1 MQEPIN
7 QQKPKAI
14 PKPVPASNT
23 LRKLDIRFPE
33 ELPVSGQR
41 QLIKD
46 ALQSHQVV
54 IVCGETGSGKTTQLP
69 KICLDLGR
77 GTING
82 GKLIGHTQPRRIA
95 ATATAKRIAQELGSP
110 IGQDVGYQ
118 VRFADKTSNAASI
131 KLMTDGILLAETQ
144 RDPQLRAYD
153 TLIID
158 EAHERSLNIDFLL
171 GYLRQLLPK
180 RPDLKLI
187 ITSATIDAQR
197 FAEHFAINGQ
207 VAPVI
212 EVSGRLFPVE
222 QRYAPLEPDAKPDGK
237 KESKTAKE
245 IPDAVTEEI
254 ASLWREGAAG
264 AGDVLVFLPGEREI
278 RDCAEALRKD
288 HVLQQRFH
296 PEILSLFARQSVA
309 EQERVF
315 SPGNGRRIILTTN
328 VAETSLTVPNIR
340 YVIDSGLARVKRYS
354 YRNKVEQLQIEPISQ
369 AAANQR
375 AGRCGRV
382 SDGIC
387 VRLYS
392 EQDYQGRSK
401 FTDPEILRSS
411 LAAVLLRMSSLRLPK
426 IQHFPFIDKPLGRA
440 IADGVQLL
448 DELGAIEFD
457 ESETADIK
465 DAGKDINNSF
475 KLTAIGKQ
483 LADLPLDPRIGRML
497 LAAKEQNALK
507 EVTIIASALAT
518 QDPRDRPMDQAA
530 AADQAHLQFADERS
544 EFLSFVKLWNWYQ
557 DALQHKHSNR
567 QLENLC
573 KSKFL
578 SPRRL
583 REWRDVHGQ
592 LHTMLGEKGWKEN
605 GLAATYEQVHLSLL
619 TGLLGYV
626 AKKEEDEKSQDRNS
640 KTGGYVGARGIRPFI
655 WPGSTI
661 GKKAGAWILAGE
673 LQETNRMY
681 ARTIAKIEPQW
692 VERVAAHRL
701 IKSLSDP
708 FWDNRQG
715 EVMAFERGTL
725 YGLPIYHGR
734 RVRYEPHNPK
744 EARELFIRQALV
756 QEEMFGRMD
765 TPALQR
771 ETETDA
777 KKKYPNL
784 FGFFWHNRRLIKE
797 IEALEHRSRR
807 PDVLVDDELLFA
819 FYESR
824 IPNGVCSRESLKA
837 WLAKKSGEDKNQGS
851 ELDAQLRLEKADLM
865 RHEAAGITV
874 DRYPKTMLVGGAQLS
889 LTYHFEPGSPK
900 DGVTLVVPLTQL
912 NQVDGRRCEWLVPG
926 MCEEKALLLLKSLP
940 QKLRRHCVPL
950 PDYAKS
956 FLERKLEEKQFGVG
970 DFLDSLISDIRK
982 ERGLEIKR
990 TDFRPEALPLHSS
1003 MNFRLIDEH
1012 GRQLEVERNLARLR
1026 SEYGQTARNAFQ
1038 AIAQETAQ
1046 VELGV
1051 EPPVGEKTKA
1061 NSTGDKSTTDTTRK
1075 VEQGGCRT
1083 WEFGE
1088 LPETL
1093 EIQKGNKTLFGYP
1106 ALVDRGDFCDLEVF
1120 DDLEEAR
1127 KQHSL
1132 GLRRLF
1138 ALSNKD
1144 TLKAL
1149 QKQLPG
1155 IRELGLLFINVG
1167 SVEGLIDQ
1175 ILNLALDRAYMTEP
1189 LPVNAEQFTER
1200 LQAGKPRLALIAQE
1214 ISRHALNALQA
1225 HADLQKKIAS
1235 AKAASPSAYADIQAQ
1250 MQGLIFPKFVA
1261 EIPYA
1266 QLVHVP
1272 RYLKAIAMRIDKL
1285 RSNPSRDAQCQKD
1298 WESVARPWQKLI
1310 QGNRGTAAY
1319 AMAEDQALVDFRWQL
1334 EELRVALYAQEL
1346 KTPTPMSLKRLEKVL
1361 ASLR

>member
-14 PKPVPASNT
+14 LKHVPASNT
-23 LRKLDIRFPE
+23 LRKLEIRFPE
-33 ELPVSGQR
+33 ELPVSSQR
-41 QLIKD
+41 QVIQK

-69 KICLDLGR
+69 KICLELGR

-95 ATATAKRIAQELGSP
+95 ATATAKRIAHELGSP

-118 VRFADKTSNAASI
+118 VRFADKTSPGASI

-187 ITSATIDAQR
+187 ITSATIDAKR
-197 FAEHFAINGQ
+197 FAEHFAIDGKL
-207 VAPVI
+207 APVV

-237 KESKTAKE
+237 KESKVVKE
-245 IPDAVTEEI
+245 IPDAVAEEI
-254 ASLWREGAAG
+254 ANVWREGASG

-278 RDCAEALRKD
+278 RDCAEVLRKD

-296 PEILSLFARQSVA
+296 PEILTLFARQSVA

-315 SPGNGRRIILTTN
+315 SAGNGRRIILTTN

-387 VRLYS
+387 IRLYS
-392 EQDYQGRSK
+392 EQDYQGRPK

-411 LAAVLLRMSSLRLPK
+411 LAAVLLRMSALRLPR
-426 IQHFPFIDKPLGRA
+426 IQHFPFIDKPFGRA

-457 ESETADIK
+457 ESLDS
-465 DAGKDINNSF
+465 DHKDINQSF
-475 KLTAIGKQ
+475 KLTTIGQQ

-497 LAAKEQNALK
+497 LAAKEQNAIK
-507 EVTIIASALAT
+507 EVAIIASALST
-518 QDPRDRPMDQAA
+518 QDPRERPLDQAG

-573 KSKFL
+573 RSKFL

-592 LHTMLGEKGWKEN
+592 LHTMLGEKGWKDN
-605 GLAATYEQVHLSLL
+605 DLPATYEQVHISLL

-626 AKKEEDEKSQDRNS
+626 AKKEEDEKSQERGS
-640 KTGGYVGARGIRPFI
+640 KTGAYVGARGIRPFI
-655 WPGSTI
+655 WPGSTL

-673 LQETNRMY
+673 LQETTRMY

-692 VERVAAHRL
+692 VERVAVHRL

-708 FWDNRQG
+708 FWDSRQG
-715 EVMAFERGTL
+715 EIMAFERGTL

-734 RVRYEPHNPK
+734 KVRYEPHNPV

-756 QEEMFGRMD
+756 EEAMFGRMD
-765 TPALQR
+765 SPALQR
-771 ETETDA
+771 ETEADA

-784 FGFFWHNRRLIKE
+784 FKFFWHNRRLIRE

-807 PDVLVDDELLFA
+807 PDVLVDDDLLFA
-819 FYESR
+819 FYDSR
-824 IPNGVCSRESLKA
+824 IPQSVCSREQLLIWLK
-837 WLAKKSGEDKNQGS
+837 KVPEEDS
-851 ELDAQLRLEKADLM
+851 QLCLSKADLM

-874 DRYPKTMLVGGAQLS
+874 DRYPKKMLVGGAELS

-926 MCEEKALLLLKSLP
+926 MCEEKVLLLLKTLP

-950 PDYAKS
+950 PEYAKS
-956 FLERKLEEKQFGVG
+956 FLERKLEQKQFGAG
-970 DFLDSLISDIRK
+970 DFLEDLMADVRQ

-990 TDFRPEALPLHSS
+990 TDFRPEALPLHCS

-1026 SEYGQTARNAFQ
+1026 SEFGESARSAFQ

-1046 VELGV
+1046 TELGI
-1051 EPPVGEKTKA
+1051 EITQTKQEA
-1061 NSTGDKSTTDTTRK
+1061 TRK
-1075 VEQGGCRT
+1075 VEQSGYQT

-1093 EIQKGNKTLFGYP
+1093 EIQKGNQTLFGYP
-1106 ALVDRGDFCDLEVF
+1106 ALVDRNDFVDLEVF
-1120 DDLEEAR
+1120 DDLQEAR
-1127 KQHSL
+1127 KQHWQ

-1138 ALSNKD
+1138 ILANKD
-1144 TLKAL
+1144 TLKSL

-1155 IRELGLLFINVG
+1155 LRDLGLLFINIG
-1167 SVEGLIDQ
+1167 SVEGLVEQ
-1175 ILNLALDRAYMTEP
+1175 ILNLAVERALMSDD
-1189 LPVNAEQFTER
+1189 LPVTAEQFKQR

-1214 ISRHALNALQA
+1214 MSKHALAALQA
-1225 HADLQKKIAS
+1225 NADLQKKLAQ
-1235 AKAASPSAYADIQAQ
+1235 AKAASPSAYTDIQAQ
-1250 MQGLIFPKFVA
+1250 LQALIFPKFVS
-1261 EIPYA
+1261 EIPYT
-1266 QLVHVP
+1266 QLVHLP
-1272 RYLKAIAMRIDKL
+1272 RYLKAIALRIDKL

-1298 WESVARPWQKLI
+1298 WESVARPWQKLL
-1310 QGNRGTAAY
+1310 QGNRGAASY
-1319 AMAEDQALVDFRWQL
+1319 TLVEDQGLRDFRWQL

>member
-14 PKPVPASNT
+14 SQPVPASNT
-23 LRKLDIRFPE
+23 QRKLEIRFPE

-41 QLIKD
+41 QIIKD
-46 ALQSHQVV
+46 ALQGHQVV

-118 VRFADKTSNAASI
+118 VRFADKTSHSASI

-144 RDPQLRAYD
+144 RDPQLCAYD

-197 FAEHFAINGQ
+197 FAEHFAMNGK

-222 QRYAPLEPDAKPDGK
+222 QRYSPLEPDAKPDGK
-237 KESKTAKE
+237 KESKAAKE
-245 IPDAVTEEI
+245 ISDAVTEEI

-411 LAAVLLRMSSLRLPK
+411 LAAVLLRMSSLRLLK

-457 ESETADIK
+457 ESEPAD
-465 DAGKDINNSF
+465 GKDINNSF
-475 KLTAIGKQ
+475 KLTVIGKQ

-692 VERVAAHRL
+692 VEKVASHRL

-734 RVRYEPHNPK
+734 RVRYEPHNPD
-744 EARELFIRQALV
+744 ETRELFIGQALV

-771 ETETDA
+771 ETEADA

-784 FGFFWHNRRLIKE
+784 FNFFWHNRRLIKE

-807 PDVLVDDELLFA
+807 PDVLVDDDLLFA
-819 FYESR
+819 FYDSR
-824 IPNGVCSRESLKA
+824 IPKEVRSRDSLKA
-837 WLAKKSGEDKNQGS
+837 WFSKDK
-851 ELDAQLRLEKADLM
+851 ELDGQLRLEKADLM

-874 DRYPKTMLVGGAQLS
+874 DRYPKNMLVGGAQLS

-926 MCEEKALLLLKSLP
+926 MCEEKVLLLLKSLP

-990 TDFRPEALPLHSS
+990 TDFRPESLPLHSS

-1026 SEYGQTARNAFQ
+1026 SEYGETARSAFQ

-1051 EPPVGEKTKA
+1051 ESTSKA
-1061 NSTGDKSTTDTTRK
+1061 GSSSSEANARK
-1075 VEQGGCRT
+1075 VEQGGYRT

-1106 ALVDRGDFCDLEVF
+1106 ALVDRVDYCDLEVF
-1120 DDLEEAR
+1120 DDLLEAR
-1127 KQHSL
+1127 KQHAL

-1167 SVEGLIDQ
+1167 SVDGLIDH
-1175 ILNLALDRAYMTEP
+1175 ILNLALERAFMSES
-1189 LPVNAEQFTER
+1189 LPVNAEQFAER

-1225 HADLQKKIAS
+1225 HADLQKKVAS

-1298 WESVARPWQKLI
+1298 WESVARPWQKLM
-1310 QGNRGTAAY
+1310 QGSKGAASY
-1319 AMAEDQALVDFRWQL
+1319 AMTEDQALIDFRWQL

>member
-7 QQKPKAI
+7 QQKPKAN

-23 LRKLDIRFPE
+23 SRKLEICFPE

-46 ALQSHQVV
+46 ALNSHQVV

-95 ATATAKRIAQELGSP
+95 ATATAKRIAQELGTP

-118 VRFADKTSNAASI
+118 VRFADKTSNTASI

-197 FAEHFAINGQ
+197 FAEHFAMNGK

-392 EQDYQGRSK
+392 EQDYQGRPK

-426 IQHFPFIDKPLGRA
+426 IAHFPFIDKPLGRA

-448 DELGAIEFD
+448 DELGAIELD
-457 ESETADIK
+457 ELGSAD
-465 DAGKDINNSF
+465 AKDINNNF
-475 KLTAIGKQ
+475 KLTQIGKQ

-692 VERVAAHRL
+692 VEKVAAHRL

-734 RVRYEPHNPK
+734 RVRYEPHHPE
-744 EARELFIRQALV
+744 EARELFIRHALV

-771 ETETDA
+771 ETEADA

-807 PDVLVDDELLFA
+807 PDVLVDDDLLFA

-824 IPNGVCSRESLKA
+824 IPKEVRSRESLKA
-837 WLAKKSGEDKNQGS
+837 WLSKQAD
-851 ELDAQLRLEKADLM
+851 LDGQLRLEKADLM

-874 DRYPKTMLVGGAQLS
+874 DRYPKNMLVGGAQLS

-926 MCEEKALLLLKSLP
+926 MCEEKVLLLLKSLP

-956 FLERKLEEKQFGVG
+956 FLERQLEAKQFGVG

-990 TDFRPEALPLHSS
+990 TDFRPESLPLHSS

-1026 SEYGQTARNAFQ
+1026 SEYGETARNAFQ

-1051 EPPVGEKTKA
+1051 EPPVGRPTQS
-1061 NSTGDKSTTDTTRK
+1061 NSPDSTRK
-1075 VEQGGCRT
+1075 VEQGGYRT
-1083 WEFGE
+1083 WDFGE

-1127 KQHSL
+1127 KQHAL

-1138 ALSNKD
+1138 SLNNKD

-1167 SVEGLIDQ
+1167 SVDGLIEQ
-1175 ILNLALDRAYMTEP
+1175 ILNIAVERAFMTEP
-1189 LPVNAEQFTER
+1189 LPVNADQFAER

-1214 ISRHALNALQA
+1214 IARHALNALQA
-1225 HADLQKKIAS
+1225 HADLQKKMAS
-1235 AKAASPSAYADIQAQ
+1235 AKAASATAHADMQTQ

-1261 EIPYA
+1261 EIPYV
-1266 QLVHVP
+1266 QLVHLP

-1298 WESVARPWQKLI
+1298 WESVARPWQKLM
-1310 QGNRGTAAY
+1310 QGKKGAASY
-1319 AMAEDQALVDFRWQL
+1319 ALAQDQALIDFRWQL

>member
-1 MQEPIN
+1 M
-7 QQKPKAI
+7 

-23 LRKLDIRFPE
+23 SRRLEIRFPE

-41 QLIKD
+41 QIIKD
-46 ALQSHQVV
+46 ALQNHQVV

-118 VRFADKTSNAASI
+118 VRFADKTSQTASI

-144 RDPQLRAYD
+144 RDPQLKAYD

-171 GYLRQLLPK
+171 GYLKQLLPK

-197 FAEHFAINGQ
+197 FAEHFTINGK

-222 QRYAPLEPDAKPDGK
+222 QRYSPLEPDSKPDGK
-237 KESKTAKE
+237 KESKAAKE
-245 IPDAVTEEI
+245 IPETVTEEI
-254 ASLWREGAAG
+254 SNVWREGASG

-288 HVLQQRFH
+288 HELQQRFH

-387 VRLYS
+387 IRLYS
-392 EQDYQGRSK
+392 ELDYQSRPK

-411 LAAVLLRMSSLRLPK
+411 LAAVLLRMSSLHLPK

-440 IADGVQLL
+440 ITDGVQLL

-457 ESETADIK
+457 ESNAADAT
-465 DAGKDINNSF
+465 DSKDINNSF

-507 EVTIIASALAT
+507 EVTIIATALAT
-518 QDPRDRPMDQAA
+518 QDPRERPMDQGA

-583 REWRDVHGQ
+583 REWRDVYVQ
-592 LHTMLGEKGWKEN
+592 LHSMLSEKGWKEN
-605 GLAATYEQVHLSLL
+605 GLAASYEQVHLSLL

-673 LQETNRMY
+673 LQETSRMY

-692 VERVAAHRL
+692 VEKVAAHRL

-715 EVMAFERGTL
+715 EVLAFERGTL

-734 RVRYEPHNPK
+734 RVRYEPHNAE
-744 EARELFIRQALV
+744 EARNLFISQALV

-765 TPALQR
+765 TPALYR
-771 ETETDA
+771 ETEADA
-777 KKKYPNL
+777 KKKYPEL
-784 FGFFWHNRRLIKE
+784 FGFFWHNCRLIKE

-807 PDVLVDDELLFA
+807 PDVLVDDDLLFA

-824 IPNGVCSRESLKA
+824 IPKEICNREDLKA
-837 WLAKKSGEDKNQGS
+837 YFKKEPD
-851 ELDAQLRLEKADLM
+851 LDHQLRLEKADLM

-874 DRYPKTMLVGGAQLS
+874 DRYPKKMMVGGAELD

-912 NQVDGRRCEWLVPG
+912 NQVDSRRCEWLVPG
-926 MCEEKALLLLKSLP
+926 MCEEKVLLLLKSLP

-956 FLERKLEEKQFGVG
+956 FLERKLEEKQFGIG
-970 DFLDSLISDIRK
+970 DFLDSLMSDIRK

-990 TDFRPEALPLHSS
+990 TDFRPESLPLHSF

-1012 GRQLEVERNLARLR
+1012 SRQLEVERNLARLR
-1026 SEYGQTARNAFQ
+1026 SEYGETARSAFQ

-1046 VELGV
+1046 AELGV
-1051 EPPVGEKTKA
+1051 DSPKVGGTQSTQKA
-1061 NSTGDKSTTDTTRK
+1061 RS
-1075 VEQGGCRT
+1075 VEQGGYRS

-1106 ALVDRGDFCDLEVF
+1106 ALVDRGDYCDLEVF
-1120 DDLEEAR
+1120 DDLLEAR
-1127 KQHSL
+1127 KQHQL

-1138 ALSNKD
+1138 SLSNKD

-1155 IRELGLLFINVG
+1155 IRELGLLFINIG
-1167 SVEGLIDQ
+1167 SVDGLIEQ
-1175 ILNLALDRAYMTEP
+1175 ILNLALERAFMGEP
-1189 LPVNAEQFTER
+1189 LPINTEQFIER

-1225 HADLQKKIAS
+1225 HADLQKKMAS
-1235 AKAASPSAYADIQAQ
+1235 AKASSPAAYVDMQSQ
-1250 MQGLIFPKFVA
+1250 MQALIFPNFVA
-1261 EIPYA
+1261 QIPYG
-1266 QLVHVP
+1266 QLVHLP

-1298 WESVARPWQKLI
+1298 WESVARPWQKLL
-1310 QGNRGTAAY
+1310 QGSKGSAAY
-1319 AMAEDQALVDFRWQL
+1319 AMTEDQALQDFRWQL

-1361 ASLR
+1361 LSLR

>member
-1 MQEPIN
+1 VQVPIN
-7 QQKPKAI
+7 QQKPKVKQ
-14 PKPVPASNT
+14 KPVSASNT
-23 LRKLDIRFPE
+23 LSRLDIRFPE

-46 ALQSHQVV
+46 ALLSHQVV

-69 KICLDLGR
+69 KICLDMGR
-77 GTING
+77 GTIHS

-118 VRFADKTSNAASI
+118 VRFADKTSNTASI

-144 RDPQLRAYD
+144 RDPNLQAYD

-171 GYLRQLLPK
+171 GYLRQLLPR

-197 FAEHFAINGQ
+197 FAEHFAMNGIL
-207 VAPVI
+207 APII

-222 QRYAPLEPDAKPDGK
+222 QRYSPLESDAKSDDK
-237 KESKTAKE
+237 KEPKVARE
-245 IPDAVTEEI
+245 IPEAVAEEI
-254 ASLWREGAAG
+254 ANLWREGAAG

-315 SPGNGRRIILTTN
+315 NAGTGRRVILTTN

-387 VRLYS
+387 IRLYS
-392 EQDYQGRSK
+392 EQDYLSRPQ

-411 LAAVLLRMSSLRLPK
+411 LAAVLLRMSSLGLPK

-440 IADGVQLL
+440 ITDGVQLL
-448 DELGAIEFD
+448 DELGAIEFEEVRD
-457 ESETADIK
+457 DDK
-465 DAGKDINNSF
+465 DLHNSF
-475 KLTAIGKQ
+475 RLTKIGKQ

-497 LAAKEQNALK
+497 LAAREQNALK
-507 EVTIIASALAT
+507 EVTIIAAALAT
-518 QDPRDRPMDQAA
+518 QDPRERPMEYSA

-544 EFLSFVKLWNWYQ
+544 EFLSYVKLWNWYQ

-573 KSKFL
+573 RSKFL

-592 LHTMLGEKGWKEN
+592 LHVLLGEKGWKEN
-605 GLAATYEQVHLSLL
+605 ATPATYEQVHLSLL
-619 TGLLGYV
+619 TGLLGYI
-626 AKKEEDEKSQDRNS
+626 AKKEDDEKSKDRKGQIGS
-640 KTGGYVGARGIRPFI
+640 YIGARGIRPFI
-655 WPGSTI
+655 WPGSSL
-661 GKKAGAWILAGE
+661 GKKAGPWILAGE
-673 LQETNRMY
+673 LQETSRMY
-681 ARTIAKIEPQW
+681 ARTIAKIEPLW
-692 VERVAAHRL
+692 VEKVASHRL
-701 IKSLSDP
+701 VRTLSDP

-734 RVRYEPHNPK
+734 RVRYEPHHF
-744 EARELFIRQALV
+744 AQTRELFIRQALV
-756 QEEMFGRMD
+756 QEEIFGRMES
-765 TPALQR
+765 PALQR
-771 ETETDA
+771 EIEAEA
-777 KKKYPNL
+777 KRKYPGL
-784 FGFFWHNRRLIKE
+784 FSFFWHNHRLIKE

-807 PDVLVDDELLFA
+807 PDVLVDDELLYA
-819 FYESR
+819 FYDARLPQTICNRNGLQEWLKEESGR
-824 IPNGVCSRESLKA
+824 
-837 WLAKKSGEDKNQGS
+837 
-851 ELDAQLRLEKADLM
+851 DAQLRLEKADLM
-865 RHEAAGITV
+865 RHEAAGITI
-874 DRYPKTMLVGGAQLS
+874 DRYPKKMLVGAAELN
-889 LTYHFEPGSPK
+889 LNYHFEPGSLK
-900 DGVTLVVPLTQL
+900 DGVTLVLPLAQL

-926 MCEEKALLLLKSLP
+926 MCEEKVLLLLKSLP

-950 PDYAKS
+950 PEYAKS
-956 FLERKLEEKQFGVG
+956 FIERMLSEKQFGVG
-970 DFLDSLISDIRK
+970 DFLDSLIADIRK
-982 ERGLEIKR
+982 ERGLEVKR
-990 TDFRPEALPLHSS
+990 TDFRPESLPLHSA

-1012 GRQLEVERNLARLR
+1012 GRQLEFERNLARLR
-1026 SEYGQTARNAFQ
+1026 AEYGEAARNAFQ
-1038 AIAQETAQ
+1038 ALAQETVK

-1051 EPPVGEKTKA
+1051 ETPKVD
-1061 NSTGDKSTTDTTRK
+1061 DKSLVVAQAGYRS
-1075 VEQGGCRT
+1075 

-1093 EIQKGNKTLFGYP
+1093 EIQKGNKILFGYP
-1106 ALVDRGDFCDLEVF
+1106 ALVDRGDSCDLEVF
-1120 DDLEEAR
+1120 DDLTEAR
-1127 KQHSL
+1127 KQHQL
-1132 GLRRLF
+1132 GLRRIF
-1138 ALSNKD
+1138 SINNKD

-1155 IRELGLLFINVG
+1155 IRELGLLFINIG
-1167 SVEGLIDQ
+1167 SVDSLIEQ
-1175 ILNLALDRAYMTEP
+1175 IINLAIERAFMIEP
-1189 LPVNAEQFTER
+1189 LPINADQFNER
-1200 LQAGKPRLALIAQE
+1200 LQMGKPRLALIAQE

-1225 HADLQKKIAS
+1225 YADLQKKISS
-1235 AKAASPSAYADIQAQ
+1235 AKAVSASAYADIQNQ
-1250 MQGLIFPKFVA
+1250 LPGLIFPKFVA
-1261 EIPYA
+1261 DIPYS
-1266 QLVHVP
+1266 QLVHLP
-1272 RYLKAIAMRIDKL
+1272 RYLKGISLRIDKL
-1285 RSNPSRDAQCQKD
+1285 RTNPSRDAQCQRD
-1298 WESVARPWQKLI
+1298 WESVARPWQKML
-1310 QGNRGTAAY
+1310 QGSKGSSNHVLS
-1319 AMAEDQALVDFRWQL
+1319 EDPALQDFRWQL
-1334 EELRVALYAQEL
+1334 EELRIALYAQEL

-1361 ASLR
+1361 ANLR

>member
-7 QQKPKAI
+7 QIKPKAI
-14 PKPVPASNT
+14 PNPVPASNT
-23 LRKLDIRFPE
+23 PRKLEIRFPE
-33 ELPVSGQR
+33 ELPVSSQR
-41 QLIKD
+41 QVIQD

-69 KICLDLGR
+69 KICLELGR

-82 GKLIGHTQPRRIA
+82 GKLVGHTQPRRIA

-118 VRFADKTSNAASI
+118 VRFADKTSATASI

-197 FAEHFAINGQ
+197 FAEHFAIDGKF
-207 VAPVI
+207 APVI

-222 QRYAPLEPDAKPDGK
+222 QRYSPLEPDVRPDGK
-237 KESKTAKE
+237 KESKQAKE
-245 IPDAVTEEI
+245 IPDAVAEEI
-254 ASLWREGAAG
+254 AKIWREGTTG

-296 PEILSLFARQSVA
+296 PEVLTLFARQSVA

-387 VRLYS
+387 IRLYS
-392 EQDYQGRSK
+392 EQDFQGRPK

-411 LAAVLLRMSSLRLPK
+411 LAAVLLRMSSLRLPR
-426 IQHFPFIDKPLGRA
+426 IQHFPFLDKPLGRA
-440 IADGVQLL
+440 ITDGVQLL

-457 ESETADIK
+457 ENL
-465 DAGKDINNSF
+465 AGDNQDINQSF
-475 KLTAIGKQ
+475 KLTTIGKQ

-518 QDPRDRPMDQAA
+518 QDPRERPLDQAA

-567 QLENLC
+567 QLETLC
-573 KSKFL
+573 RSKFL

-605 GLAATYEQVHLSLL
+605 ALSATYEQVHLSLL

-626 AKKEEDEKSQDRNS
+626 AKKEEDEKSQERGS
-640 KTGGYVGARGIRPFI
+640 KTGGYIGARGIRPFI

-673 LQETNRMY
+673 LQETTRMY

-734 RVRYEPHNPK
+734 RVRYEPHNPE

-807 PDVLVDDELLFA
+807 PDVLVDDDLLFA
-819 FYESR
+819 FYDAR
-824 IPNGVCSRESLKA
+824 IPKEVCSREG
-837 WLAKKSGEDKNQGS
+837 LASWFKKDG
-851 ELDAQLRLEKADLM
+851 ELDSQLRLAKADLM

-874 DRYPKTMLVGGAQLS
+874 DRYPKKMMAGGAELS

-900 DGVTLVVPLTQL
+900 DGVTLVIPLTQL

-926 MCEEKALLLLKSLP
+926 MCEEKVLLLLKSLP

-956 FLERKLEEKQFGVG
+956 FLERQLEEKQFGIG
-970 DFLDSLISDIRK
+970 DFLDSLMSDIRQ

-990 TDFRPEALPLHSS
+990 TDFRPESLPLHCS

-1026 SEYGQTARNAFQ
+1026 SEYGETARSAFQ
-1038 AIAQETAQ
+1038 AIAQEAAS

-1051 EPPVGEKTKA
+1051 EPSIPKNQPQKA
-1061 NSTGDKSTTDTTRK
+1061 DTPADNARK
-1075 VEQGGCRT
+1075 VEQGGYRS

-1093 EIQKGNKTLFGYP
+1093 EIQKGNQTLFGYP
-1106 ALVDRGDFCDLEVF
+1106 ALVDRSDYVDLEVF
-1120 DDLEEAR
+1120 DDVLEAR
-1127 KQHSL
+1127 KHHRQ

-1138 ALSNKD
+1138 ILANKD

-1155 IRELGLLFINVG
+1155 LRELGLLFINVG
-1167 SVEGLIDQ
+1167 SVDGLVEQ
-1175 ILNLALDRAYMTEP
+1175 ILNLAVERAFMSDD
-1189 LPVNAEQFTER
+1189 LPMNTEQFSER
-1200 LQAGKPRLALIAQE
+1200 LLAGKPRLALIAQE
-1214 ISRHALNALQA
+1214 VAKHALVALQT
-1225 HADLQKKIAS
+1225 HADLQKKLAQ
-1235 AKAASPSAYADIQAQ
+1235 AKAASPSAYADIQGQLQA
-1250 MQGLIFPKFVA
+1250 LIFPKFVA

-1285 RSNPSRDAQCQKD
+1285 RANPARDAQCQKD
-1298 WESVARPWQKLI
+1298 WESVARPWQKLL
-1310 QGNRGTAAY
+1310 QGNRGSASY
-1319 AMAEDQALVDFRWQL
+1319 AMAEDQGLQDFRWQL

>member
-1 MQEPIN
+1 VQEPIN

-14 PKPVPASNT
+14 LKHVPASNT
-23 LRKLDIRFPE
+23 LRKLEIRFPE
-33 ELPVSGQR
+33 ELPVSSQR
-41 QLIKD
+41 QVIQK

-69 KICLDLGR
+69 KICLELGR

-95 ATATAKRIAQELGSP
+95 ATATAKRIAHELGSP

-118 VRFADKTSNAASI
+118 VRFADKTSPGASI

-187 ITSATIDAQR
+187 ITSATIDAKR
-197 FAEHFAINGQ
+197 FAEHFAIDGKL
-207 VAPVI
+207 APVI

-237 KESKTAKE
+237 KESKVVKE
-245 IPDAVTEEI
+245 IPDAVAEEI
-254 ASLWREGAAG
+254 ANVWREGASG

-278 RDCAEALRKD
+278 RDCAEVLRKD

-296 PEILSLFARQSVA
+296 PEILTLFARQSVA

-315 SPGNGRRIILTTN
+315 SAGNGRRIILTTN

-387 VRLYS
+387 IRLYS
-392 EQDYQGRSK
+392 EQDYQGRPK

-411 LAAVLLRMSSLRLPK
+411 LAAVLLRMSALRLPR
-426 IQHFPFIDKPLGRA
+426 IQHFPFIDKPFGRA

-457 ESETADIK
+457 ESLDTDH
-465 DAGKDINNSF
+465 KDINQSF
-475 KLTAIGKQ
+475 KLTTIGQQ

-497 LAAKEQNALK
+497 LAAKEQNAIK
-507 EVTIIASALAT
+507 EVAIIASALST
-518 QDPRDRPMDQAA
+518 QDPRERPLDQAG

-573 KSKFL
+573 RSKFL

-592 LHTMLGEKGWKEN
+592 LHTMLGEKGWKDN
-605 GLAATYEQVHLSLL
+605 DLPATYEQVHISLL

-626 AKKEEDEKSQDRNS
+626 AKKEEDEKSQERGS
-640 KTGGYVGARGIRPFI
+640 KTGAYVGARGIRPFI
-655 WPGSTI
+655 WPGSTL

-673 LQETNRMY
+673 LQETTRMY

-692 VERVAAHRL
+692 VERVAVHRL

-708 FWDNRQG
+708 FWDSRQG
-715 EVMAFERGTL
+715 EIMAFERGTL

-734 RVRYEPHNPK
+734 KVRYEPHNPV

-756 QEEMFGRMD
+756 EEAMFGRMD

-784 FGFFWHNRRLIKE
+784 FKFFWHNRRLIRE

-807 PDVLVDDELLFA
+807 PDVLVDDDLLFA
-819 FYESR
+819 FYDSR
-824 IPNGVCSRESLKA
+824 IPQSVCSREQLLIWLK
-837 WLAKKSGEDKNQGS
+837 KVPEEDS
-851 ELDAQLRLEKADLM
+851 QLCLSKADLM

-874 DRYPKTMLVGGAQLS
+874 DRYPKKMLVGGAELS

-926 MCEEKALLLLKSLP
+926 MCEEKVLLLLKTLP

-950 PDYAKS
+950 PEYAKS
-956 FLERKLEEKQFGVG
+956 FLERKLEQKQFGAG
-970 DFLDSLISDIRK
+970 DFLEDLMADVRQ

-990 TDFRPEALPLHSS
+990 TDFRPEALPLHCS

-1026 SEYGQTARNAFQ
+1026 SEFGESARSAFQ

-1046 VELGV
+1046 TELGI
-1051 EPPVGEKTKA
+1051 EITQTKQEA
-1061 NSTGDKSTTDTTRK
+1061 TRK
-1075 VEQGGCRT
+1075 VEQSGYQT

-1093 EIQKGNKTLFGYP
+1093 EIQKGNQTLFGYP
-1106 ALVDRGDFCDLEVF
+1106 ALVDRNDFVDLEVF
-1120 DDLEEAR
+1120 DDLQEAR
-1127 KQHSL
+1127 KQHWQ

-1138 ALSNKD
+1138 ILANKD
-1144 TLKAL
+1144 TLKSL

-1155 IRELGLLFINVG
+1155 LRDLGLLFINIG
-1167 SVEGLIDQ
+1167 SVEGLVEQ
-1175 ILNLALDRAYMTEP
+1175 ILNLAVERALMSDD
-1189 LPVNAEQFTER
+1189 LPVTAEQFKQR

-1214 ISRHALNALQA
+1214 MSKHALAALQA
-1225 HADLQKKIAS
+1225 NADLQKKLAQ
-1235 AKAASPSAYADIQAQ
+1235 AKAASPSAYTDIQAQ
-1250 MQGLIFPKFVA
+1250 LQALIFPKFVS
-1261 EIPYA
+1261 EIPYT
-1266 QLVHVP
+1266 QLVHLP
-1272 RYLKAIAMRIDKL
+1272 RYLKAIALRIDKL

-1298 WESVARPWQKLI
+1298 WESVARPWQKLL
-1310 QGNRGTAAY
+1310 QGNRGAASY
-1319 AMAEDQALVDFRWQL
+1319 TLVEDQGLRDFRWQL

>member
-7 QQKPKAI
+7 QQKPKPI
-14 PKPVPASNT
+14 TKPVPASNT
-23 LRKLDIRFPE
+23 GRRLDIRFPE

-118 VRFADKTSNAASI
+118 VRFADKTSHTASI

-144 RDPQLRAYD
+144 RDPQLKAYD

-158 EAHERSLNIDFLL
+158 EAHERILNIDFLL

-197 FAEHFAINGQ
+197 FAEHFAMNGK

-222 QRYAPLEPDAKPDGK
+222 QRYSPLEPDTKPDGK

-245 IPDAVTEEI
+245 IPDAVAEEI
-254 ASLWREGAAG
+254 AKVWREGTSG

-296 PEILSLFARQSVA
+296 PEVLSLFARQSVA

-392 EQDYQGRSK
+392 EQDYQSRPK

-411 LAAVLLRMSSLRLPK
+411 LAAVLLRMSSLRLSK

-457 ESETADIK
+457 EAQAGD
-465 DAGKDINNSF
+465 GKDINNSF
-475 KLTAIGKQ
+475 KLTQIGKQ

-497 LAAKEQNALK
+497 LTAKEQNALK

-518 QDPRDRPMDQAA
+518 QDPRERPMDQGA

-573 KSKFL
+573 RSKFL

-605 GLAATYEQVHLSLL
+605 ASPATYEQVHLSLL

-661 GKKAGAWILAGE
+661 GKKGGAWILAGE
-673 LQETNRMY
+673 LQETSRMY

-692 VERVAAHRL
+692 VEKVAGHRL

-715 EVMAFERGTL
+715 EVLVFERGTL
-725 YGLPIYHGR
+725 YGLPIYHRR
-734 RVRYEPHNPK
+734 RVRYEPHNPE

-771 ETETDA
+771 ETEADA
-777 KKKYPNL
+777 KKKYSGT

-807 PDVLVDDELLFA
+807 PDVLVDDDLLFA

-824 IPNGVCSRESLKA
+824 IPKGVCNREGLKA
-837 WLAKKSGEDKNQGS
+837 HLKKTPD
-851 ELDAQLRLEKADLM
+851 LDAQLRLEKADLM

-874 DRYPKTMLVGGAQLS
+874 DRYPKLMKVGGAELN
-889 LTYHFEPGSPK
+889 LTYHFEPGSSK
-900 DGVTLVVPLTQL
+900 DGVTLVVPLAQL

-926 MCEEKALLLLKSLP
+926 MCEEKILLLLKTLP

-956 FLERKLEEKQFGVG
+956 YLERKLDSNQFGVG
-970 DFLDSLISDIRK
+970 DFLVSLIEDIRK

-990 TDFRPEALPLHSS
+990 MDFRLEALPLHSS

-1012 GRQLEVERNLARLR
+1012 GRQLEVERNLTRLR
-1026 SEYGQTARNAFQ
+1026 SEYGQTARDAFQ
-1038 AIAQETAQ
+1038 AVAQEVAQAELGIEPSRQAITKSNSAGKSDQARQ
-1046 VELGV
+1046 VEQSGY
-1051 EPPVGEKTKA
+1051 
-1061 NSTGDKSTTDTTRK
+1061 
-1075 VEQGGCRT
+1075 RT

-1106 ALVDRGDFCDLEVF
+1106 ALIDRGDYCDLEVF
-1120 DDLEEAR
+1120 DDLLEAR
-1127 KQHSL
+1127 KQHAH

-1138 ALSNKD
+1138 ALGNKD

-1167 SVEGLIDQ
+1167 SVESLIDQ
-1175 ILNLALDRAYMTEP
+1175 ILNLSIERAFLNEP
-1189 LPVNAEQFTER
+1189 LPNNSEQFTER
-1200 LQAGKPRLALIAQE
+1200 MQAGKPRLALIAQE
-1214 ISRHALNALQA
+1214 ISRHALAALQA
-1225 HADLQKKIAS
+1225 YADLQKKMAQ
-1235 AKAASPSAYADIQAQ
+1235 AKAASPSAYADIQSQ
-1250 MQGLIFPKFVA
+1250 VQGLIFPKFVA
-1261 EIPYA
+1261 DIPYA
-1266 QLVHVP
+1266 QLVHLP
-1272 RYLKAIAMRIDKL
+1272 RYLKAIAMRIDKM

-1298 WESVARPWQKLI
+1298 WESVARPWQKLT
-1310 QGNRGTAAY
+1310 QGSKGANY
-1319 AMAEDQALVDFRWQL
+1319 AMTDDQALIDFRWQL

>member
-1 MQEPIN
+1 M
-7 QQKPKAI
+7 
-14 PKPVPASNT
+14 PKPVPPSNT
-23 LRKLDIRFPE
+23 SRRLEIHFPE

-41 QLIKD
+41 QIIKD
-46 ALQSHQVV
+46 ALQNHQVV

-77 GTING
+77 GAING

-118 VRFADKTSNAASI
+118 VRFADKTSQTASI

-144 RDPQLRAYD
+144 RDPQLKAYD

-197 FAEHFAINGQ
+197 FAEHFTINGK

-222 QRYAPLEPDAKPDGK
+222 QRYSPLEPDSKPDGK
-237 KESKTAKE
+237 KESKAAKE
-245 IPDAVTEEI
+245 IPETVTEEI
-254 ASLWREGAAG
+254 ANVWREGASG

-309 EQERVF
+309 EQEKVF

-387 VRLYS
+387 IRLYS
-392 EQDYQGRSK
+392 ELDYQSRPR

-411 LAAVLLRMSSLRLPK
+411 LAAVLLRMSSLHLPK

-440 IADGVQLL
+440 ITDGVQLL

-457 ESETADIK
+457 ESGTV
-465 DAGKDINNSF
+465 DATDGKDINNSF

-507 EVTIIASALAT
+507 EVTIIATALAT
-518 QDPRDRPMDQAA
+518 QDPRERPMDQGA

-573 KSKFL
+573 RSKFL

-583 REWRDVHGQ
+583 REWRDVYIQ
-592 LHTMLGEKGWKEN
+592 LHSMLSEKGWKEN
-605 GLAATYEQVHLSLL
+605 GLAASYEQVHLSLL

-640 KTGGYVGARGIRPFI
+640 KIGGYIGARGIRPFI

-673 LQETNRMY
+673 LQETSRMY

-692 VERVAAHRL
+692 VEKVAAHRL

-715 EVMAFERGTL
+715 EVLAFERGTL

-734 RVRYEPHNPK
+734 RVRYEPHNAE

-756 QEEMFGRMD
+756 EEGLFGRMD
-765 TPALQR
+765 TPALYR
-771 ETETDA
+771 ETEADA
-777 KKKYPNL
+777 KKKYPGL
-784 FGFFWHNRRLIKE
+784 FGFFWHNCRLIKE

-807 PDVLVDDELLFA
+807 PDVLVDDDLLFA

-824 IPNGVCSRESLKA
+824 IPKEVCNREGLKA
-837 WLAKKSGEDKNQGS
+837 WFKKEPN
-851 ELDAQLRLEKADLM
+851 LDSQLRLEKADLM

-874 DRYPKTMLVGGAQLS
+874 DRYPKKMLVGGVELS

-926 MCEEKALLLLKSLP
+926 MCEEKTLLLLKSLP

-956 FLERKLEEKQFGVG
+956 FLERKLEDKQFGVG

-990 TDFRPEALPLHSS
+990 TDFRPESLPLHSS

-1012 GRQLEVERNLARLR
+1012 GRQLEVERNLSRLR
-1026 SEYGQTARNAFQ
+1026 AEHGETARSAFQ

-1051 EPPVGEKTKA
+1051 DSPKVSGASSIQKA
-1061 NSTGDKSTTDTTRK
+1061 RS
-1075 VEQGGCRT
+1075 VEQGGYRS

-1106 ALVDRGDFCDLEVF
+1106 ALVDRGDYCDLEVF
-1120 DDLEEAR
+1120 DDLLEAR
-1127 KQHSL
+1127 KQHQL

-1138 ALSNKD
+1138 SLGNKD

-1155 IRELGLLFINVG
+1155 IRELGLLFINIG

-1175 ILNLALDRAYMTEP
+1175 ILNLALERAFMSEP
-1189 LPVNAEQFTER
+1189 LPINAEQFTER

-1214 ISRHALNALQA
+1214 ISRHTLNALQA
-1225 HADLQKKIAS
+1225 HADLQKKMAS
-1235 AKAASPSAYADIQAQ
+1235 AKASSPAAFADMQTQ
-1250 MQGLIFPKFVA
+1250 MQALIFPNFVA
-1261 EIPYA
+1261 QIPYG
-1266 QLVHVP
+1266 QLVHLP

-1298 WESVARPWQKLI
+1298 WESVARPWQKLL
-1310 QGNRGTAAY
+1310 QGSKGSASY
-1319 AMAEDQALVDFRWQL
+1319 AMTEDQALQDFRWQL

-1361 ASLR
+1361 ANLR

>member
-1 MQEPIN
+1 M
-7 QQKPKAI
+7 

-23 LRKLDIRFPE
+23 QRRLEIRFPE

-46 ALQSHQVV
+46 ALLSHQVV

-118 VRFADKTSNAASI
+118 VRFADKTSNTASV

-171 GYLRQLLPK
+171 GYLRQLLTK

-197 FAEHFAINGQ
+197 FAEHFAINGT

-222 QRYAPLEPDAKPDGK
+222 QRYAPLEPDANSTGKPDGK
-237 KESKTAKE
+237 KESKVAKE
-245 IPDAVTEEI
+245 IPEAVTEAI
-254 ASLWREGAAG
+254 THLWQEGASG

-288 HVLQQRFH
+288 HILQQRFH

-315 SPGNGRRIILTTN
+315 NPGNGRRIILTTN

-387 VRLYS
+387 IRLYS
-392 EQDYQGRSK
+392 ELDYQSRPK

-440 IADGVQLL
+440 ITDGVQLL
-448 DELGAIEFD
+448 DELGAIEYD
-457 ESETADIK
+457 EK
-465 DAGKDINNSF
+465 DQVDGKDLNNSF
-475 KLTAIGKQ
+475 KLTPIGKQ

-518 QDPRDRPMDQAA
+518 QDPRERPMDQGA

-573 KSKFL
+573 RSKFL

-605 GLAATYEQVHLSLL
+605 GLPATYEQVHLSLL

-692 VERVAAHRL
+692 VEKVAAHRL

-715 EVMAFERGTL
+715 EVLVFERGTL

-734 RVRYEPHNPK
+734 RVRYEPHNFS
-744 EARELFIRQALV
+744 EARELFIGQALV
-756 QEEMFGRMD
+756 QEELFGRMES
-765 TPALQR
+765 PALQR
-771 ETETDA
+771 EIEADA
-777 KKKYPNL
+777 KRKYPGQ
-784 FGFFWHNRRLIKE
+784 FGFFWHNCRLIKE

-807 PDVLVDDELLFA
+807 PDVLVDDDLLFA

-824 IPNGVCSRESLKA
+824 LPKTICNREGLKA
-837 WLAKKSGEDKNQGS
+837 WLQKEP
-851 ELDAQLRLEKADLM
+851 ELDTQLRLEKADLM

-874 DRYPKTMLVGGAQLS
+874 DRYPKKLLVGGAELN

-926 MCEEKALLLLKSLP
+926 MCEEKVLLLLKSLP

-956 FLERKLEEKQFGVG
+956 FLERTLDAKQFGVG

-990 TDFRPEALPLHSS
+990 TDFRPESLPLHSA
-1003 MNFRLIDEH
+1003 MNFRLVDEH

-1026 SEYGQTARNAFQ
+1026 SEYGETARSAFQ

-1046 VELGV
+1046 TELGV
-1051 EPPVGEKTKA
+1051 DAPKVSANADAKA
-1061 NSTGDKSTTDTTRK
+1061 RS
-1075 VEQGGCRT
+1075 VEQSGYRS

-1093 EIQKGNKTLFGYP
+1093 EIQKGSKTLFGYP
-1106 ALVDRGDFCDLEVF
+1106 ALVDRGDYCDLEVF
-1120 DDLEEAR
+1120 DDLVEAR
-1127 KQHSL
+1127 KQHQQ

-1138 ALSNKD
+1138 SLSNKD

-1155 IRELGLLFINVG
+1155 IRELGLLFINIG
-1167 SVEGLIDQ
+1167 SVDGLIEQ
-1175 ILNLALDRAYMTEP
+1175 IIHLAIERAFMIDP
-1189 LPVNAEQFTER
+1189 LPVNAEQFAER

-1214 ISRHALNALQA
+1214 ISKHALAALKA
-1225 HADLQKKIAS
+1225 YADLQKKIAS
-1235 AKAASPSAYADIQAQ
+1235 AKAASPTAYADIQTQ
-1250 MQGLIFPKFVA
+1250 LQGLIFAKFVA
-1261 EIPYA
+1261 QTPYA
-1266 QLVHVP
+1266 QLVHIP
-1272 RYLKAIAMRIDKL
+1272 RYLKAIALRIDKL
-1285 RSNPSRDAQCQKD
+1285 RSNPTRDVQCQKD
-1298 WESVARPWQKLI
+1298 WESVARPWQKLL
-1310 QGNRGTAAY
+1310 QGSKGSAAY
-1319 AMAEDQALVDFRWQL
+1319 AMNEDPALQDFRWQL

>member
-1 MQEPIN
+1 M
-7 QQKPKAI
+7 
-14 PKPVPASNT
+14 PKPVSASNT
-23 LRKLDIRFPE
+23 PRRLEIRFPE

-41 QLIKD
+41 GIIKD
-46 ALQSHQVV
+46 ALQNHQVV

-118 VRFADKTSNAASI
+118 VRFADKTSNTASI

-144 RDPQLRAYD
+144 RDPQLKAYD

-197 FAEHFAINGQ
+197 FAEHFAINGK

-222 QRYAPLEPDAKPDGK
+222 QRYSPLEPDPKPDGK
-237 KESKTAKE
+237 KESKVAKE
-245 IPDAVTEEI
+245 IPEAVAEEI
-254 ASLWREGAAG
+254 ASVWREGASG

-387 VRLYS
+387 IRLYS
-392 EQDYQGRSK
+392 ELDYQSRPK

-440 IADGVQLL
+440 ITDGVQLL

-457 ESETADIK
+457 ES
-465 DAGKDINNSF
+465 DASDGKDINNSF

-518 QDPRDRPMDQAA
+518 QDPRERPMDQGA

-573 KSKFL
+573 RSKFL

-605 GLAATYEQVHLSLL
+605 GLTATYEQVHLSLL

-692 VERVAAHRL
+692 VEKVAAHRL
-701 IKSLSDP
+701 ITSLSDP
-708 FWDNRQG
+708 FWDHRQG

-734 RVRYEPHNPK
+734 RVRYEPHNPE
-744 EARELFIRQALV
+744 EARELFISQALV
-756 QEEMFGRMD
+756 QEEMFGRME
-765 TPALQR
+765 TPALYR
-771 ETETDA
+771 ETEADA
-777 KKKYPNL
+777 KKKYPGL
-784 FGFFWHNRRLIKE
+784 FGFFWHNCRMIKE

-807 PDVLVDDELLFA
+807 PDVLVDDDLLFA

-824 IPNGVCSRESLKA
+824 IPKAVCNREGLKA
-837 WLAKKSGEDKNQGS
+837 WFKKEPD
-851 ELDAQLRLEKADLM
+851 LDSQLRLEKADLM

-874 DRYPKTMLVGGAQLS
+874 DRYPKKMMVGGAELN

-926 MCEEKALLLLKSLP
+926 MCEEKVLLLLKSLP

-956 FLERKLEEKQFGVG
+956 FLERKLEDKQFGAG

-1026 SEYGQTARNAFQ
+1026 SDYGETARSAFQ

-1046 VELGV
+1046 TELGL
-1051 EPPVGEKTKA
+1051 EPPKA
-1061 NSTGDKSTTDTTRK
+1061 FGARPDERARA
-1075 VEQGGCRT
+1075 VEQGGYRS

-1106 ALVDRGDFCDLEVF
+1106 ALVNRGDCCDLEVF
-1120 DDLEEAR
+1120 DDLLEAR
-1127 KQHSL
+1127 KQHHL

-1167 SVEGLIDQ
+1167 SVESLIEQ
-1175 ILNLALDRAYMTEP
+1175 ILNLAMERAFMTEA
-1189 LPVNAEQFTER
+1189 LPVNAEQFAER

-1214 ISRHALNALQA
+1214 VSRHALNALQA
-1225 HADLQKKIAS
+1225 YADLQKKMAS
-1235 AKAASPSAYADIQAQ
+1235 AKAASPAAYADIQNQ

-1261 EIPYA
+1261 DIPYG
-1266 QLVHVP
+1266 QLVHLP

-1298 WESVARPWQKLI
+1298 WESVARPWQKLL
-1310 QGNRGTAAY
+1310 QGSKGSASY
-1319 AMAEDQALVDFRWQL
+1319 AMTEDQTLQDFRWQL

-1346 KTPTPMSLKRLEKVL
+1346 KTPSPMSLKRLEKVL